1 MAKIIGIDLGTT
13 NSCVAIMEGNK
24 PKVIENSEGDRTT
37 PSIVAFTKDGEVLV
51 GQSAKRQAVT
61 NPQNT
66 LAAVKRLI
74 GRKFTDEVVQRDIK
88 MVPYK
93 IVKADNGDAWVE
105 VQGKKMAPPEVSAR
119 VLMKMKKTAED
130 YLGETVTEAVIT
142 VPAYF
147 NDSQRQATKD
157 AGRIAGLNV
166 KRIINEPTAAALA
179 YGLDKEGGDRKIAVY
194 DLGGGTFD
202 VSVIEIAEVDGER
215 QFEVLSTN
223 GDTFLGGED
232 FDLRVI
238 NYLADEFKKESGIDV
253 RKDPLAMQRLKEAS
267 EKAKIELSSSQ
278 QTEINLPYIT
288 ADAAGPKHLNMKLT
302 RAKLESL
309 VEDLVQKTIEP
320 CRIALKDAG
329 LTMKDVGEV
338 ILVGGQTR
346 MPLVQKAVKDLFG
359 REPRKDVNPDEAV
372 AVGAAIQGGV
382 LSGDVKDVLLLD
394 VTPLSLGIETL
405 GGVMTKVIEKN
416 TTIPTK
422 AAQTFSTADDN
433 QTGVTIHVLQGERD
447 RATDNKS
454 LGRFDLT
461 DIPPAPRGMPQIEV
475 TFDIDAN
482 GILNVSA
489 KDVKT
494 GKEQRIVIKASSGLS
509 EAEIKRM
516 VSDAEAHAEEDK
528 KFRELVAARNK
539 ADATVHT
546 VEKALADGGEKVSE
560 QDKKAA
566 NDAIAA
572 VKTAMAGDDKDD
584 IEHKTQALEQ
594 ASTDAHAAD
603 VRAAAIRGR
612 WRRGLDRRSPAA
624 VHPAASRT
632 MCSMPSSKRSRRAI
646 ARRLER
652 ACALAR
658 GSAGLQD
665 PRPRLNASEPPVHA
679 GRRFSL
685 WGSSGCGR
693 YIARGV

>member
-1 MAKIIGIDLGTT
+1 MGKMIGIDLGTT
-13 NSCVAIMEGNK
+13 NSCVAIMEGGK

-66 LAAVKRLI
+66 VAAVKRLI
-74 GRKFTDEVVQRDIK
+74 GRKFTDDVVKKDMS
-88 MVPYK
+88 MVSYK
-93 IVKADNGDAWVE
+93 ILKADNGDAWVE
-105 VQGKKMAPPEVSAR
+105 AQGKKMAPPEVSAR

-130 YLGETVTEAVIT
+130 YLGEPVTEAVIT

-179 YGLDKEGGDRKIAVY
+179 YGLDKDGGDRKIAVY

-215 QFEVLSTN
+215 QFEVMSTN

-253 RKDPLAMQRLKEAS
+253 RKDPLAMQRLKEAA

-309 VEDLVQKTIEP
+309 VEDLVQKTMEP

-329 LTMKDVGEV
+329 LSMKDVSEV

-346 MPLVQKAVKDLFG
+346 MPLVQQAVKDLFG
-359 REPRKDVNPDEAV
+359 KEPRKDVNPDEAV

-405 GGVMTKVIEKN
+405 GGIMTKVIEKN

-422 AAQTFSTADDN
+422 ASQTFSTADDN

-447 RATDNKS
+447 RSTDNKS

-475 TFDIDAN
+475 AFDIDAN

-516 VSDAEAHAEEDK
+516 VGDAEAHAEEDK
-528 KFRELVAARNK
+528 KFRELVGARNK
-539 ADATVHT
+539 ADATIHT
-546 VEKALADGGEKVSE
+546 VEKALKDAGDKVSDDE
-560 QDKKAA
+560 KKAA
-566 NDAIAA
+566 TEAVAA
-572 VKTAMAGDDKDD
+572 VKAAMSGDDREA
-584 IEHKTQALEQ
+584 IESKTQALEQ
-594 ASTDAHAAD
+594 ASTVLLQKMYEQSAAGAGGGTGSD
-603 VRAAAIRGR
+603 GN
-612 WRRGLDRRSPAA
+612 S
-624 VHPAASRT
+624 
-632 MCSMPSSKRSRRAI
+632 
-646 ARRLER
+646 
-652 ACALAR
+652 
-658 GSAGLQD
+658 SAGHTEKPKDDVLD
-665 PRPRLNASEPPVHA
+665 AEFEEVKESDRKKA
-679 GRRFSL
+679 
-685 WGSSGCGR
+685 
-693 YIARGV
+693 

>member
-1 MAKIIGIDLGTT
+1 MGKIIGIDLGTT
-13 NSCVAIMEGNK
+13 NSCVAIMEGGK

-61 NPQNT
+61 NPANT
-66 LAAVKRLI
+66 VAAVKRLI
-74 GRKFTDEVVQRDIK
+74 GRKFTDKVVEKDVS
-88 MVPYK
+88 MVSYK
-93 IVKADNGDAWVE
+93 IVKADNGDAWVD

-179 YGLDKEGGDRKIAVY
+179 YGLDKDGGDRKIAVY

-253 RKDPLAMQRLKEAS
+253 RKDPLAMQRLREAA

-278 QTEINLPYIT
+278 QTEVNLPYIT
-288 ADAAGPKHLNMKLT
+288 ADASGPKHLNMKLT

-309 VEDLVQKTIEP
+309 VEDLVQKTMEP

-329 LTMKDVGEV
+329 LALKDVGEV

-359 REPRKDVNPDEAV
+359 KEPRKDVNPDEAV

-405 GGVMTKVIEKN
+405 GGIMTKVIEKN

-433 QTGVTIHVLQGERD
+433 QSGVTIHVLQGERD
-447 RATDNKS
+447 RASDNKS

-461 DIPPAPRGMPQIEV
+461 DIPPAPRGTPQIEV
-475 TFDIDAN
+475 AFDIDAN

-509 EAEIKRM
+509 EADIKRM
-516 VSDAEAHAEEDK
+516 VGDAEAHAEEDK
-528 KFRELVAARNK
+528 KFRELVGARNK
-539 ADATVHT
+539 ADAAVHT
-546 VEKALADGGEKVSE
+546 VEKALKDVGDKASDDE
-560 QDKKAA
+560 KKAV
-566 NDAIAA
+566 NESIQA
-572 VKTAMAGDDKDD
+572 VKTAMSGDDREE
-584 IEHKTQALEQ
+584 IERKTQALEQ
-594 ASTDAHAAD
+594 AST
-603 VRAAAIRGR
+603 AI
-612 WRRGLDRRSPAA
+612 LQK
-624 VHPAASRT
+624 
-632 MCSMPSSKRSRRAI
+632 MY
-646 ARRLER
+646 EQ
-652 ACALAR
+652 
-658 GSAGLQD
+658 SAG
-665 PRPRLNASEPPVHA
+665 APPA
-679 GRRFSL
+679 GGGGAGAESKKEDVLDAEFEEVKENDRKK
-685 WGSSGCGR
+685 
-693 YIARGV
+693 A